1 MDLLAAIKREERKLE
16 KELGNLQHKLN
27 GVRAAA
33 KALGA
38 KTVREVTQ
46 VKKRVMS
53 AAARA
58 KISRAT
64 KARWAKFRAEKNK
77 KAKAAWQN
85 LKRNCPHRRNT
96 TPGAYLL
103 AVRVLLSTGMRK
115 TMCAQGN
122 WIRLLELPDAANWI
136 WEVKIDG
143 YRAIAVKSEDTVNLF
158 SRTKNSFNST
168 FPYIRQAWADL
179 PPGTVVDGELVAID

>member
-16 KELGNLQHKLN
+16 KELGKLQHQLN

-38 KTVREVTQ
+38 RTVREVTQ

-58 KISRAT
+58 KIGKAT

-77 KAKAAWQN
+77 KAKAA
-85 LKRNCPHRRNT
+85 
-96 TPGAYLL
+96 
-103 AVRVLLSTGMRK
+103 
-115 TMCAQGN
+115 
-122 WIRLLELPDAANWI
+122 
-136 WEVKIDG
+136 
-143 YRAIAVKSEDTVNLF
+143 
-158 SRTKNSFNST
+158 
-168 FPYIRQAWADL
+168 
-179 PPGTVVDGELVAID
+179 